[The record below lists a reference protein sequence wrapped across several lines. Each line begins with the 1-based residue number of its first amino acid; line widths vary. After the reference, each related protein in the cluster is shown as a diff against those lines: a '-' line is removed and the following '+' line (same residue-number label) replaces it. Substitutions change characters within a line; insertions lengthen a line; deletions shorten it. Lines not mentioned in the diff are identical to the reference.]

1 MTDASPSSGAGVKFS
16 EVAFDYNS
24 EKSKRSSDK
33 APFFN
38 GDSTSFPLWKT
49 MMYSHIIGIDDEYE
63 IWLKRVSRSRIWM
76 TNE

>member
-24 EKSKRSSDK
+24 EKSERSSDK

-49 MMYSHIIGIDDEYE
+49 KMYSHIIGIDDELWDLVE
-63 IWLKRVSRSRIWM
+63 EGVLFKDM
-76 TNE
+76 DDE